1 MKFTQFN
8 KSSAGSAVAKSLYSA
23 YLPRS
28 YKALSGERQWPL
40 NYVANTITSHLPT
53 QHSLVFIPVANK

>member
-8 KSSAGSAVAKSLYSA
+8 KSGAGSAVAKSLYSA

-28 YKALSGERQWPL
+28 YKALSGERQ
-40 NYVANTITSHLPT
+40 
-53 QHSLVFIPVANK
+53 